1 MVRRTDSHSI
11 DRTAIGKTAS
21 NKTASNKTASNKTAA
36 GRMAVPNE
44 AASVTDLKIAYLPP
58 NHLRRSSRNARS
70 HSKKQLKQI
79 ARSIERFGF
88 VNPVLIADDLD
99 IIAGHGRVEAAKM
112 LGLKQVPT
120 VRLSNLSPAERRAYM
135 LADNRLAELAG
146 WDRDLLA
153 TELQG
158 LLEIQFDDV
167 ELTGFSLADVDLI
180 LEEPAAKACRP
191 RLIHAPD
198 EVAGDRARRPAVSR
212 AGDFW
217 LLGTH
222 RLFWGDEPLD
232 CDVMVRRWQHYTGK
246 AARLGG
252 STLTFE
258 EVEAT
263 RLARQGAATASRQGE

>member
-1 MVRRTDSHSI
+1 MGLGLSDPSLQQDACTGHGAWFGVRKPKTQTQEPTMVRRTDFHSI

-21 NKTASNKTASNKTAA
+21 NKTAA
-36 GRMAVPNE
+36 GRMAAPNE
-44 AASVTDLKIAYLPP
+44 AASVPDLKIAYLPP
-58 NHLRRSSRNARS
+58 DHLRRSSRNARS

-88 VNPVLIADDLD
+88 VNPVLIADDLE

-180 LEEPAAKACRP
+180 LEEPAAK
-191 RLIHAPD
+191 HAD
-198 EVAGDRARRPAVSR
+198 
-212 AGDFW
+212 
-217 LLGTH
+217 
-222 RLFWGDEPLD
+222 
-232 CDVMVRRWQHYTGK
+232 QN
-246 AARLGG
+246 
-252 STLTFE
+252 
-258 EVEAT
+258 
-263 RLARQGAATASRQGE
+263 